1 MVESVAIETA
11 ATVGGRVETVGE
23 TAEGAIAEVDVKG
36 NGVVTKT
43 VRRGATGIS
52 VRHAQNE
59 ATSKDCLEP
68 QPWARRTT
76 GRRRAQPAGMLLEG
90 RNQVEPSKQL
100 PEMVMR
106 NPRVKGISLLPGV
119 ASPAR

>member
-1 MVESVAIETA
+1 MVEIVAIGTA
-11 ATVGGRVETVGE
+11 VTVGGRFETVGE

-36 NGVVTKT
+36 NGVVTET

-76 GRRRAQPAGMLLEG
+76 GRRRVLIAGT
-90 RNQVEPSKQL
+90 L
-100 PEMVMR
+100 PEDRSRAELSRRLRETVMR
-106 NPRVKGISLLPGV
+106 SPRAKEISLHPGV
-119 ASPAR
+119 TSPLR

>member
-1 MVESVAIETA
+1 M
-11 ATVGGRVETVGE
+11 VGE

-76 GRRRAQPAGMLLEG
+76 GKRRALIAGTLHED

-100 PEMVMR
+100 REMVMR
-106 NPRVKGISLLPGV
+106 SPRAKVATLPRDV
-119 ASPAR
+119 ALPVR